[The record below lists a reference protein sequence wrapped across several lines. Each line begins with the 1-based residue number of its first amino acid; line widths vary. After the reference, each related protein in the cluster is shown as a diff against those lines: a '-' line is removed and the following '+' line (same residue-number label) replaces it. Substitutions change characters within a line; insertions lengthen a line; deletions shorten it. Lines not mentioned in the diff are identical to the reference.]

1 MKRINPHLSRTPSVL
16 HKLIHIWTVIDL
28 STNQRPDVG
37 NWKTKKAKKNNVT
50 LLTNNLNTIE
60 SMTKDIVQLL
70 TN

>member
-37 NWKTKKAKKNNVT
+37 TGRRKKLKKQRHAT
-50 LLTNNLNTIE
+50 Y
-60 SMTKDIVQLL
+60 Q
-70 TN
+70 